1 MNMQAILKQAQN
13 LQKDMLKEQEKIN
26 STIFEGESSL
36 VKVKIN
42 GKKEILEV
50 IIDKSSSMD
59 VDDLEALQDMIM
71 IAVNDAMKKVD
82 KMTND
87 KMGKFANGMPGLF

>member
-36 VKVKIN
+36 VKVKVN

-50 IIDKSSSMD
+50 NIDKSSTMD
-59 VDDLEALQDMIM
+59 ADDLEALQDMIM
-71 IAVNDAMKKVD
+71 IAVNDAMKKID

>member
-1 MNMQAILKQAQN
+1 MNMQALLKQAQS

-26 STIFEGESSL
+26 STIFEGENSL

-42 GKKEILEV
+42 GKKQILEV
-50 IIDKSSSMD
+50 IIDKSSSLES
-59 VDDLEALQDMIM
+59 DDIEALQDMIM

-82 KMTND
+82 KMTEE

>member
-1 MNMQAILKQAQN
+1 MNMQAILKQAQS

-36 VKVKIN
+36 VKVKVN
-42 GKKEILEV
+42 GKKELLEV
-50 IIDKSSSMD
+50 NIDKTDNMD
-59 VDDLEALQDMIM
+59 ADDLEALQDMIM
-71 IAVNDAMKKVD
+71 LAVNDAMKKVD
-82 KMTND
+82 KMTNE

>member
-1 MNMQAILKQAQN
+1 MNMQAILKQAQS

-36 VKVKIN
+36 VKVKVN
-42 GKKEILEV
+42 GKKELLEV
-50 IIDKSSSMD
+50 VIDKTENMD
-59 VDDLEALQDMIM
+59 ADDLEALQDMIM
-71 IAVNDAMKKVD
+71 LAVNDAMKKVD

>member
-1 MNMQAILKQAQN
+1 MNMQAILKQAQS

-36 VKVKIN
+36 VKVKVN
-42 GKKEILEV
+42 GKKELLEV
-50 IIDKSSSMD
+50 IIDKSGNMD
-59 VDDLEALQDMIM
+59 ADDLEALQDMILL
-71 IAVNDAMKKVD
+71 AVNDAMKKVD
-82 KMTND
+82 KMTNE

>member
-1 MNMQAILKQAQN
+1 MNMQAILKQAQS
-13 LQKDMLKEQEKIN
+13 LQKDMMKEQEKIN

-42 GKKEILEV
+42 GKKEVLEV

-59 VDDLEALQDMIM
+59 ADDLEALQDMIM
-71 IAVNDAMKKVD
+71 IAVNEAMKKVD
-82 KMTND
+82 KMTNE

>member
-1 MNMQAILKQAQN
+1 MNMQAILRQAQN
-13 LQKDMLKEQEKIN
+13 LQKDMMKEQEKIN

-42 GKKEILEV
+42 GKKEVLEV
-50 IIDKSSSMD
+50 NIDKSGSMD
-59 VDDLEALQDMIM
+59 EDDLEALQDMIM
-71 IAVNDAMKKVD
+71 IAINDAMKKVD
-82 KMTND
+82 KMTSE

>member
-1 MNMQAILKQAQN
+1 MNMQAILKQAQS

-42 GKKEILEV
+42 GKKELLEV
-50 IIDKSSSMD
+50 LIDKTENMD
-59 VDDLEALQDMIM
+59 ADDLEALQDMIM
-71 IAVNDAMKKVD
+71 LAVNDAMKKVD

>member
-42 GKKEILEV
+42 GKKEVLEV
-50 IIDKSSSMD
+50 VIDKSSSMD
-59 VDDLEALQDMIM
+59 ADDLEALQDMIM
-71 IAVNDAMKKVD
+71 IAMNEAMKKVD
-82 KMTND
+82 KMTNE

>member
-13 LQKDMLKEQEKIN
+13 LQKDMMKEQEKIN
-26 STIFEGESSL
+26 ATIFQGESSL
-36 VKVKIN
+36 VKVKVN
-42 GKKEILEV
+42 GKKEIIEV
-50 IIDKSSSMD
+50 IIDKSNTMD
-59 VDDLEALQDMIM
+59 SDDLEALQDMIM
-71 IAVNDAMKKVD
+71 IAINDAMKKVD

>member
-1 MNMQAILKQAQN
+1 MQPHPGIYLAK
-13 LQKDMLKEQEKIN
+13 

-42 GKKEILEV
+42 GKKEVIEV
-50 IIDKSSSMD
+50 EIDKSSSMD
-59 VDDLEALQDMIM
+59 ADDLEALQDMIM
-71 IAVNDAMKKVD
+71 IAMNDAMKKVD

>member
-1 MNMQAILKQAQN
+1 MNMQAILKQAQS

-36 VKVKIN
+36 VKVKVN
-42 GKKEILEV
+42 GKKELLEV
-50 IIDKSSSMD
+50 IIDKSDNMD
-59 VDDLEALQDMIM
+59 ADDLEALQDMILL
-71 IAVNDAMKKVD
+71 AVNDAMKKVD
-82 KMTND
+82 KMTNE

>member
-1 MNMQAILKQAQN
+1 MNMQAILKQAQS

-36 VKVKIN
+36 VKVKVN
-42 GKKEILEV
+42 GKKELLEV
-50 IIDKSSSMD
+50 NIDKSDNMD
-59 VDDLEALQDMIM
+59 ADDLEALQDMIM
-71 IAVNDAMKKVD
+71 LAVNDAMKKVD
-82 KMTND
+82 KMTNE

>member
-1 MNMQAILKQAQN
+1 MNMQAILRQAQN
-13 LQKDMLKEQEKIN
+13 LQKDMMKEQEKIN

-42 GKKEILEV
+42 GKKEVLEV
-50 IIDKSSSMD
+50 NIDKSGSMD
-59 VDDLEALQDMIM
+59 EDDLEALQDMIM
-71 IAVNDAMKKVD
+71 IAINDAMKKVD